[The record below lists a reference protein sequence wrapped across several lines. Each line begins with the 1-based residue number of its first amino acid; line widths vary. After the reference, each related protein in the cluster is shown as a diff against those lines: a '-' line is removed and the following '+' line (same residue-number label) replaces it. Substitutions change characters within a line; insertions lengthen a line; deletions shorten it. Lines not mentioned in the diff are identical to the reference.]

1 MSNDKKQID
10 PKSPKAKVTLSITT
24 NEDDSL
30 DFTFDYNLG
39 DMSISEI
46 IGAMEMWK
54 IQTTLNK

>member
-1 MSNDKKQID
+1 MSNDKKD
-10 PKSPKAKVTLSITT
+10 PKSPRAKVTLSITT
-24 NEDDSL
+24 NEDGSL

-39 DMSISEI
+39 HMSISEI